1 MTTAGGPAGTV
12 APGGPIRPA
21 AAARQWIGKDVPRL
35 EDPKLLTGRATYT
48 DDVKLAGMLHA
59 AVLRSPHAHARIRHI
74 DVSRARA
81 VPGVFAVVTGEDA
94 RELTAPLPAF
104 CAEPVVQYALALDKV
119 RFAGEAVAAVAAVDR
134 YTAEDAC
141 ALIDVEYEPLPVLT
155 DPLAAM
161 APSAPKVHD
170 TLPSNLVFE
179 KTLSFGEVAGDFA
192 AADRVIRR
200 RLRWHRASAQPLET
214 AGAVCRYDPVTQ
226 RMDVWSNTNMIN
238 FVGWLIAGTLKVPA
252 SKLNIHPMYVGGSFG
267 SKHVLGK
274 VIAIA
279 GILARRAGRPVKFM
293 EDRVDNLI
301 ASENLACDRFYEAE
315 LAVTRDGIFKSLRVK
330 VLDDYGA
337 YFQFGHGT
345 HGNALAQVTGPY
357 RVGSFEYTVQCVL
370 TNKCQQGVF
379 RGAGSD
385 AGNFCLER
393 LVDAAAGELRID
405 PVEIRRR
412 NFIAADRFPFKTPC
426 GNVYDSGNYPAVL
439 DKALEM
445 AGYAELRRMQAEAR
459 RQGRLVGIGVATAH
473 QRSVYGPTEFWF
485 WYDTPGLTG
494 VPESVGV
501 SVGPTGEFT
510 VTMFSPFWGNSPE
523 TVVAQTVAEE
533 FGVNPAEVT
542 VTYEDSQHGLPGAGP
557 GGSRMTVMLTGAV
570 VGAAR
575 KLKDKMARIVAH
587 TLEAAPEDI
596 AFAHGK
602 ASVRGAPDR
611 AMTYADIGL
620 KAYWFKL
627 DLPAGMESGLEA
639 RHTYDHP
646 YLTMPSADRSDLG
659 AFYPM
664 MAHGAHIPVV
674 EVEPETGRVH
684 FLRYI
689 AVHDVGTIVNPRSL
703 RGQITGGI
711 TQGIGMALYEQ
722 SAYDEQGQPLTGS
735 FMDYLLPTAMEV
747 PAFEIGHVE
756 TPSPFTEY
764 GVKGGGEGGRMIAPA
779 AIAAAVEDALAPLG
793 VSVDEVPLTPERVV
807 TLIEAA
813 RAGAAP
819 RP

>member
-1 MTTAGGPAGTV
+1 MATTT
-12 APGGPIRPA
+12 
-21 AAARQWIGKDVPRL
+21 RQWIGKDVLRL
-35 EDPKLLTGRATYT
+35 EDPKLLTGRASYT
-48 DDVKLAGMLHA
+48 DDVKLPGMLHA
-59 AVLRSPHAHARIRHI
+59 AVLRSPYAHARIVRI
-74 DVSRARA
+74 DTSRARA
-81 VPGVFAVVTGEDA
+81 LPGVFAIVTGEDA
-94 RELTAPLPAF
+94 KELTNPLPAF
-104 CAEPVVQYALALDKV
+104 CAEPVVQYALAVDKV

-141 ALIDVEYEPLPVLT
+141 AQIDVQYEPLTTLT
-155 DPLAAM
+155 DPFEAM
-161 APSAPKVHD
+161 KPAAPKVHD

-179 KTLSFGEVAGDFA
+179 KTLSFGDVAGDFG

-200 RLRWHRASAQPLET
+200 KLRWHRASAQPLET
-214 AGAVCRYDPVTQ
+214 AGAVCRFDPIAQ
-226 RMDVWSNTNMIN
+226 RMEVWSNTNMIN
-238 FVGWLIAGTLKVPA
+238 YVGWLLANTVKVPA

-274 VIAIA
+274 VI
-279 GILARRAGRPVKFM
+279 GITAMLAKRSGRPVKFM
-293 EDRVDNLI
+293 EDRVDNLL
-301 ASENLACDRFYEAE
+301 ASENLACDRYYDAE
-315 LAVTRDGIFKSLRVK
+315 LAMTRDGTFTGLRVR
-330 VLDDYGA
+330 VVDDYGA

-357 RVGSFEYTVQCVL
+357 RIPSFEYTVQCVL

-393 LVDAAAGELRID
+393 LVDAAARDLGID

-412 NFIAADRFPFKTPC
+412 NFIAPDRFPFKTPC
-426 GNVYDSGNYPAVL
+426 GNIYDSGNYAAVL

-445 AGYAELRRMQAEAR
+445 SGYADLRRTQAEAR
-459 RQGRLVGIGVATAH
+459 KQGRYIGIGLATAH

-494 VPESVGV
+494 VPESVGL
-501 SVGPTGEFT
+501 SLGPTGEFV

-523 TVVAQTVAEE
+523 TVAAQTVAEE
-533 FGVNPAEVT
+533 FGIEPSRVT
-542 VTYEDSQHGLPGAGP
+542 VTYEDSEHGLPGAGP

-575 KLKDKMARIVAH
+575 KLKDKLARIVAH
-587 TLEAAPEDI
+587 ALEAAPEDI
-596 AFAHGK
+596 VFQNGK
-602 ASVRGAPDR
+602 AMVRGVPDK
-611 AMTYADIGL
+611 AMTYAEAGL

-627 DLPAGMESGLEA
+627 DLPPGMESGLEA

-646 YLTMPSADRSDLG
+646 YLTMPSADRKDLG

-674 EVEPETGRVH
+674 EVEPETGRVR
-684 FLRYI
+684 FLRYV
-689 AVHDVGTIVNPRSL
+689 AVHDVGTIVNPKSL

-711 TQGIGMALYEQ
+711 TQGIGMALYEE
-722 SAYDEQGQPLTGS
+722 SAYDASGQPLTGS

-779 AIAAAVEDALAPLG
+779 AIAAAVEDALAPFG
-793 VSVDEVPLTPERVV
+793 VQVDEVPLTPERIADLVD
-807 TLIEAA
+807 AA
-813 RAGAAP
+813 RG
-819 RP
+819 RT